1 MQEYKEY
8 FILPAGR
15 EEIYNA
21 LTNKVMLE
29 IWTGEPAEMSEEP
42 GSDFSLWDGSITGK
56 NLEFEKDRKIV
67 QQWYFE
73 GQEEPSI
80 VTIKLHPH
88 KKGTSIELK
97 HTNIPDSAYENIT
110 EGWEHEY
117 FAALSQLFE
126 E

>member
-8 FILPAGR
+8 FTLPAGR

-56 NLEFEKDRKIV
+56 NLEFEKDKKIV

-88 KKGTSIELK
+88 KKGTSVELK